1 VTPGQAVTSSVTTSL
16 ALCRVTVIDL
26 SSPDRLCRGFN
37 EPTPSPLGLA
47 LPDQA
52 REPVAHALDLGA
64 VEVELAVIGTALF
77 TQRAHEYETFQVQ
90 D

>member
-1 VTPGQAVTSSVTTSL
+1 L
-16 ALCRVTVIDL
+16 TVIDV
-26 SSPDRLCRGFN
+26 SSSDWLRRGFN
-37 EPTPSPLGLA
+37 EPTPSPIGLA

-52 REPVAHALDLGA
+52 CEPVAHALDLGA

-77 TQRAHEYETFQVQ
+77 TQRAHEYETFEVQ

>member
-1 VTPGQAVTSSVTTSL
+1 M
-16 ALCRVTVIDL
+16 TVIDV
-26 SSPDRLCRGFN
+26 SSSDWLRRGFN

-52 REPVAHALDLGA
+52 CEPVAHALDLDA

-77 TQRAHEYETFQVQ
+77 TQRAHEYETFEVQ

>member
-1 VTPGQAVTSSVTTSL
+1 L
-16 ALCRVTVIDL
+16 TVIDV
-26 SSPDRLCRGFN
+26 SSSGWLRRGFN
-37 EPTPSPLGLA
+37 EPTPSPVGLA

-52 REPVAHALDLGA
+52 CEPVAYAPDLGA
-64 VEVELAVIGTALF
+64 VEVELAVVGTALF